1 MARIKV
7 KLGPRSY
14 TVALGT
20 ATWRRELT
28 SALERLPVVPGRLF
42 VLTDAQV
49 FALYGQQVM
58 RAVAKR
64 GRSVHELV
72 LPVGEKAKQA
82 GVMNN
87 VYDYLLAEQVS
98 RDDFILAVGGGVVS
112 DVAGFAAATVL
123 RGIRWGILSTTLL
136 GIVDAAIGG
145 KTGINHDAG
154 KNLIGAF
161 WQPSFVIGDTEL
173 LQTLDR
179 RQMSAGMGEVLKY
192 AGLVGEPFLKN
203 ILRYE
208 RYGDL
213 YDDRSLARLA
223 RLAVAYKG
231 DIVARDE
238 REGHTRM
245 LLNVGHTFAHAI
257 EQSLGYGRL
266 LHGESVTLGLLGAI
280 ELSCRLKPSRSTALA
295 DYRAMVQ
302 RFVARLPRRKLDPA
316 AVMAAMRLDKK
327 RRGERLRF
335 VLLEA
340 PGRPFITDTAAPR
353 AVRVAVAAMIDYYQ
367 AKGDGN
373 AASTH
378 R

>member
-20 ATWRRELT
+20 SSWQKELAA
-28 SALERLPVVPGRLF
+28 ALERLPVIPGRIFL
-42 VLTDAQV
+42 LTDAQV
-49 FALYGQQVM
+49 FALYGQQVL
-58 RAVAKR
+58 RTVAKR
-64 GRSVHELV
+64 GRKVHELV

-82 GVMNN
+82 GVMSNI
-87 VYDYLLAEQVS
+87 YDYLLANGIS

-173 LQTLDR
+173 LQTLER

-192 AGLVGEPFLKN
+192 AGLAGEPVLKT
-203 ILRYE
+203 IERYE
-208 RYGDL
+208 RRGDL

-223 RLAVAYKG
+223 RLAVAYKS

-245 LLNVGHTFAHAI
+245 LLNLGHTFAHAI
-257 EQSLGYGRL
+257 EQSLGFGRL
-266 LHGESVTLGLLGAI
+266 LHGEAVTLGLLGAI
-280 ELSCRLKPSRSTALA
+280 ELSCRLKPGRSTALA
-295 DYRAMVQ
+295 GYREMVRQ
-302 RFVARLPRRKLDPA
+302 FVARLPRRKLDPA
-316 AVMAAMRLDKK
+316 TVMAAMRLDKK

-353 AVRVAVAAMIDYYQ
+353 AVREAVAAMIDHYQ
-367 AKGDGN
+367 TKGGGN